1 MSLAR
6 ASALVVVALAVATAA
21 PVGASDAEDEAAST
35 ELFNAGR
42 DLMKRGD
49 YAAACPKLAESARLR
64 PTVGALAKLA
74 ECEAH
79 EKRLVSAYTRWQQ
92 ALNLARS
99 RRDERIPDV
108 EREVARMEGIV
119 PKLRI
124 TVAHALPDDAEIRVD
139 EVALGPAGAGVPLAV
154 EPGRH
159 TVRASAPHKQTWSMT
174 VDTAADGATT
184 TVSIPDLED
193 APAAGTTVEAPAAAA
208 PVAPL
213 LASTPPVVVAPANPW
228 RTAGVLVAGAGLAA
242 VATGGAFGL
251 DALRRRDEAH
261 CSGTVC
267 GDAASASTL
276 QGAKSSADWST
287 ALVVSGA
294 IVVAGGTLLWL
305 FAHDA
310 RTSMRVGAGPTLGG
324 AVVVGTWQTN

>member
-6 ASALVVVALAVATAA
+6 ASAVLVIALAFATAA
-21 PVGASDAEDEAAST
+21 PVHASDAEDEAAST

-74 ECEAH
+74 ECEEH

-99 RRDERIPDV
+99 RRDERVPDV
-108 EREVARMEGIV
+108 EREVARIDRIV

-124 TVAHALPDDAEIRVD
+124 TMTHALPEDAEIRVD

-159 TVRASAPHKQTWSMT
+159 TVRASAPHKRTWSTT
-174 VDTAADGATT
+174 VDTAADGETT
-184 TVSIPDLED
+184 SVSVPELED
-193 APAAGTTVEAPAAAA
+193 APSLPATVEASPAPRTGPSRARERRTRDGRSHE
-208 PVAPL
+208 PVADGRHPRRGHG
-213 LASTPPVVVAPANPW
+213 ARGPGDGWGVRHRCDAPA
-228 RTAGVLVAGAGLAA
+228 
-242 VATGGAFGL
+242 
-251 DALRRRDEAH
+251 
-261 CSGTVC
+261 
-267 GDAASASTL
+267 
-276 QGAKSSADWST
+276 
-287 ALVVSGA
+287 
-294 IVVAGGTLLWL
+294 
-305 FAHDA
+305 
-310 RTSMRVGAGPTLGG
+310 
-324 AVVVGTWQTN
+324 